1 MTCAFKL
8 TRVCLFC
15 RNNESNRLASS
26 TQGLG
31 LSQLLPEHST
41 PSSSEVP
48 TSEPALQNLNAGIL
62 NTGIISFYIPTY
74 IISIYKVRTHN
85 SAA

>member
-48 TSEPALQNLNAGIL
+48 TSEPALENLN
-62 NTGIISFYIPTY
+62 TDIISFYIL
-74 IISIYKVRTHN
+74 IL
-85 SAA
+85 